1 MFFNER
7 SKQVFEYT
15 IVHWAGGLR
24 REHMAQLARV
34 VAGSIAAEAWRPV
47 HVGNGFEVDEPAFI
61 NARLGPRTAFQY
73 LNEYLAWPS
82 KVGPVSQTLV
92 IRQVP
97 ATPLVLQC
105 SLRARGIT
113 LEASFTTLSG
123 SNPMPSAKFLSRPIV
138 RVRDIAHQTR
148 KTALASGLLRSTRQQ
163 LQIILEGFHAL
174 PADDAVVW
182 SERIRTRPSKTRLIR
197 KTNLSNVNLRAVL
210 RAACQRK
217 TS

>member
-7 SKQVFEYT
+7 SKEVFEYT
-15 IVHWAGGLR
+15 VVRWAGGLR

-34 VAGSIAAEAWRPV
+34 VAGVAAEAWRPV
-47 HVGNGFEVDEPAFI
+47 HVGNGFEV
-61 NARLGPRTAFQY
+61 
-73 LNEYLAWPS
+73 
-82 KVGPVSQTLV
+82 GPVSQTLV
-92 IRQVP
+92 IRKVP
-97 ATPLVLQC
+97 TTPLVLQC

-123 SNPMPSAKFLSRPIV
+123 SNPMPSAQFLSRPIM
-138 RVRDIAHQTR
+138 RVRDVARQTR
-148 KTALASGLLRSTRQQ
+148 KMALASGLLRSTRQQ

-174 PADDAVVW
+174 PVDDAVLW
-182 SERIRTRPSKTRLIR
+182 SERIRTRPSKTRLIGT
-197 KTNLSNVNLRAVL
+197 TNLSNVNLRALL